1 MTNRSRTYLL
11 IEERLGTPLDRLV
24 MKARGTEPRPKTSW
38 SQIALLLHQKTG
50 VYVSNETLRIWF
62 IELEARR
69 LAKSTTSAA

>member
-1 MTNRSRTYLL
+1 MSNKSRTYLL
-11 IEERLGTPLDRLV
+11 IEERLGTPLERLV
-24 MKARGTEPRPKTSW
+24 MRARGTEPRPKTSW

-69 LAKSTTSAA
+69 IAKSTTAA

>member
-24 MKARGTEPRPKTSW
+24 MRARGTEPRPKTSW

-69 LAKSTTSAA
+69 IVKSTSAA

>member
-24 MKARGTEPRPKTSW
+24 MRARGTEPRPKTSW

-69 LAKSTTSAA
+69 IVKTTSAA